1 MIQNTKIA
9 AICVAEMQ
17 NDDIQSILYPLNEA
31 LSETGWRMIVFNSC
45 TDFYLDNDFNEGESH
60 VFELLNHNYIDAVL
74 ILSRTIKSSRIQEQ
88 IIRTAKDHGTP
99 VIMIDSDT
107 DPEGTAMSSFS
118 SS

>member
-88 IIRTAKDHGTP
+88 IITSAYITGNS
-99 VIMIDSDT
+99 IL
-107 DPEGTAMSSFS
+107 E
-118 SS
+118 